1 MKQMRYLSILLLSV
15 LLSTTQSFS
24 QSTSWKGTTSA
35 NWNVATNWTNG
46 IPDATKDVIL
56 GDANFTGINQPKV
69 NVAGSCKSVTI
80 GGTVATTLTM
90 TRALTM
96 SGNFTINANGTVIH
110 PAATNYL
117 AGNFTNNGTYTATA
131 TSSRFIFNGTNQTIS
146 GTSPI
151 AFRLFTVNATSN
163 VTLATNISVT
173 GTSSNLTVNGT
184 IDPGQSPAY
193 LLTSTGITKLY
204 GTLKVYTAGFTSN
217 YSFTGTTTIY
227 AGAVVDY
234 ASTIV
239 NQTISSAYAYST
251 LMISGSGTKS
261 LAANLPNLYGKAAAY
276 GKIIVSTG
284 TTLDLGAFTANRATN
299 SGGGELNI
307 ANGGVLK
314 VGGTNNFPL
323 NFSTRTFGVS
333 STVEYNGVD
342 QTVSAQAYGNLLFST
357 AGIKTATTA
366 FSTTGNL
373 TITNG
378 TLNTNTN
385 VVTHSIAGNFIM
397 TGGAITGTNYTFNL
411 NGGANQ
417 TLNLITG
424 ISKLT
429 INNIGGA
436 IVLGSDV
443 TINTTLNFI
452 HGNIQTGSF
461 DVIMPATASVTGAG
475 QSTGWV
481 NGNLKKNV
489 ATGVGVVR
497 SYEIGAASYSP
508 VTIFFS
514 SVSIAGDLTATVN
527 PVDHSEIDYS
537 GIDPAKSVNR
547 YWSFNNAGILFSTA
561 TTIFNWTATDIDG
574 GATTANFKT
583 GLFNGAS
590 WSLPSSNTP
599 LPTSIQ
605 ATGVTTLGDFCVGE
619 IIGKSTW
626 TGAALTSD
634 WFTPKNWLGLIP
646 SAAYPT
652 LIPNGI
658 TAGRVYP
665 IVNTG
670 TAIVKDITV
679 ENAATLTV
687 SSATLQIAGVI
698 TSVDNIDATTAT
710 VEFNGSSAQN
720 IPTGSFT
727 SNKIKNLT
735 ISNNVSLD
743 DINIITGTVTVA
755 NGKTLT
761 TNDNL
766 VLKSDANGTARVA
779 ALPVDGSGNATA
791 FITGKV
797 SIERYIPARKA
808 WRLLSAPIASTTTTL
823 EEAWQE
829 NAYPPASLLSNP
841 NPNPGYGVH
850 ICGGTN
856 ANGFDQSPN
865 NAATLKVW
873 NNASNAFV
881 ALPTTP
887 GTYVPLNTYTGYL
900 VYIRGD
906 RSIDLSLGNNAPVTS
921 TTLRMKGDIKTGKQ
935 TSTVNALGFT
945 VLGNPYPS
953 AIDFA
958 TLTRTNV
965 KNSFYIWDPK
975 LTGSNG
981 LGAYVTVSWNS
992 GTGSYD
998 VTTSASPISQYIPSG
1013 EAILVQSGDS
1023 ISTGTITIKETDKT
1037 ANGSD
1042 FLFGRQASSGQ
1053 KLRANLYEQNAD
1065 GSSSLLDGTLTTYD
1079 DNNSNLLDNSDV
1091 KKLITGGES
1100 IGLQRENNVLSIERR
1115 KTITNNDTSFLSIAE
1130 MKQKNYKLE
1139 IIAEYL
1145 EKPGFIAVLKDKF
1158 SSQLDNTVL
1167 NANGTTEILFS
1178 VTDNPASYA
1187 ADRFSIVFSKAG
1199 TAVFSFKSVKATLQ
1213 QKNVSVEWQ
1222 TENESTISNYEV
1234 EGSSDGTKFTKL
1246 SALASKAGNGS
1257 SYSWFDLNAS
1267 AGDHYYRI
1275 KSSTVNGDKK
1285 YSSTVKVTI
1294 AGTPVTEDSK
1304 QLIVYPNPVK
1314 GNASLQLTFLE
1325 RGMYI
1330 IEITNI
1336 NGQMV
1341 KRLSIVHNGGT
1352 FKYNFPVDGN
1362 LPAGKY
1368 QLKLT
1373 DGGNVNYITSMI
1385 KE

>member
-1 MKQMRYLSILLLSV
+1 MKQMRYLSILLLAV
-15 LLSTTQSFS
+15 LSSTTQSFS
-24 QSTSWKGTTSA
+24 QSTSWKGTTNA

-46 IPDATKDVIL
+46 IPDATKDAIL

-69 NVAGSCKSVTI
+69 NVAGTCKSVTI
-80 GGTVATTLTM
+80 GGAVATTLTT

-110 PAATNYL
+110 PGATHYV

-131 TSSRFIFNGTNQTIS
+131 TSSRFIFNGTNQTIA

-151 AFRLFTVNATSN
+151 AFRLVTINLGSTVS
-163 VTLATNISVT
+163 LATNCSVT
-173 GTSSNLTVNGT
+173 GASSNLTVNGT

-193 LLTSTGITKLY
+193 TLSSTGITKLY
-204 GTLKVYTAGFTSN
+204 GTLKVYTANFTSN
-217 YSFTGTTTIY
+217 YSLTGTTTIY

-234 ASTIV
+234 ASTTG
-239 NQTISSAYAYST
+239 NQTISSAYSYST

-261 LAANLPNLYGKAAAY
+261 LAANLPNLYGRASAY

-307 ANGGVLK
+307 ANGGIMK
-314 VGGTNNFPL
+314 VGGINNFPA
-323 NFSTRTFGVS
+323 NFSTRTFGAS

-342 QTVSAQAYGNLLFST
+342 QTISAQAYGNLLIST

-366 FSTTGNL
+366 FSTTGDL
-373 TITNG
+373 KITNG
-378 TLNTNTN
+378 TFNTNTT
-385 VVTHSIAGNFIM
+385 VVTHSIAGNFTM
-397 TGGAITGTNYTFNL
+397 SGGSITGTNYTFSL

-417 TLNLITG
+417 TLDLISP

-429 INNIGGA
+429 INNIGGT
-436 IVLGSDV
+436 IVLASDI

-452 HGNIQTGSF
+452 HGNIQTGSYN
-461 DVIMPATASVTGAG
+461 VIVPTTGSVTGAG

-481 NGNLKKNV
+481 SGNLQKNV
-489 ATGVGVVR
+489 TTGVGVVR
-497 SYEIGAASYSP
+497 SFEIGATSYSP

-514 SVSIAGDLTATVN
+514 SVSIAGTLTATVN
-527 PVDHSEIDYS
+527 SIDHSEIDYS
-537 GIDPAKSVNR
+537 GINPVKDVNR
-547 YWSFNNAGILFSTA
+547 YWSFNNSGILFTTA

-574 GATTANFKT
+574 GATTTNFKT
-583 GLFNGAS
+583 GLYNGAS
-590 WSLPSSNTP
+590 WTLPTSNTA

-605 ATGVTTLGDFCVGE
+605 ATGVTALGDFCVGE
-619 IIGKSTW
+619 IIGRSTW
-626 TGAALTSD
+626 TGAALTSN
-634 WFTPKNWLGLIP
+634 WFTPKNWLGLVP
-646 SAAYPT
+646 STAYPT
-652 LIPNGI
+652 TIPNGLLS
-658 TAGRVYP
+658 GRVYP
-665 IVNTG
+665 VINSGTG
-670 TAIVKDITV
+670 TVGDITV
-679 ENAATLTV
+679 DNAATLTV
-687 SSATLQIAGVI
+687 SSGTLQIAGTI
-698 TSVDNIDATTAT
+698 TSVANINATAGTI
-710 VEFNGSSAQN
+710 EFNGSSAQS

-727 SNKIKNLT
+727 SNTIKNLT

-743 DINIITGTVTVA
+743 ASTIVTGTVTVA
-755 NGKTLT
+755 NAKTFV

-808 WRLLSAPIASTTTTL
+808 WRLLSAPIATTTTTL
-823 EEAWQE
+823 QDAWQE
-829 NAYPPASLLSNP
+829 NAYPPSALISNP

-850 ICGGTN
+850 LCGGTN
-856 ANGFDQSPN
+856 TNGFDQSPT
-865 NAATLKVW
+865 NAATIKVW
-873 NNASNAFV
+873 NPATGFV
-881 ALPTTP
+881 PLPATP
-887 GTYVPLNTYTGYL
+887 GTYVPLNTYSGYL

-906 RSIDLSLGNNAPVTS
+906 RGIDLSLGNNAPVTS

-935 TSTVNALGFT
+935 TATVNAFGFT
-945 VLGNPYPS
+945 VVGNPYPS

-958 TLTRTNV
+958 TLTRNNV
-965 KNSFYIWDPK
+965 KNSFFIWDPK

-992 GTGSYD
+992 GTNSYD

-1013 EAILVQSGDS
+1013 EAILVQSLDS
-1023 ISTGTITIKETDKT
+1023 INNGSIVIKETDKT

-1042 FLFGRQASSGQ
+1042 FQFGRPTSLGQ

-1079 DNNSNLLDNSDV
+1079 DNNSNHLDNSDV
-1091 KKLITGGES
+1091 KKMITGGES
-1100 IGLQRENNVLSIERR
+1100 IGILREASVLSIERR
-1115 KTITNNDTSFLSIAE
+1115 KTIASNDTSFLSIAE

-1139 IIAEYL
+1139 IITERF
-1145 EKPGFIAVLKDKF
+1145 EKPGFTAVLKDKF
-1158 SSQLDNTVL
+1158 SSQLNNTVL

-1199 TAVFSFKSVKATLQ
+1199 TAVFAFKSVKATLQ

-1222 TENESTISNYEV
+1222 TENESAISNYEV
-1234 EGSSDGTKFTKL
+1234 EGSADGTKFTKL
-1246 SALASKAGNGS
+1246 SALTSKAGSGS

-1275 KSSTVNGDKK
+1275 KSSGVNGDKK

-1294 AGTPVTEDSK
+1294 AGTTVAEDSK

-1314 GNASLQLTFLE
+1314 NNASLQLAFLE

-1362 LPAGKY
+1362 LRAGKY